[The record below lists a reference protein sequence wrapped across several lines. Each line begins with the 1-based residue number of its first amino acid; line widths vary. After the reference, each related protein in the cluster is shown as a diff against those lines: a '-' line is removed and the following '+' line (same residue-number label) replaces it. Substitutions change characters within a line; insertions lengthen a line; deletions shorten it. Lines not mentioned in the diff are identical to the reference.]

1 VEASS
6 SHAPLSSWRER
17 SPYYAYR
24 AAGAIAEALPAGVAS
39 AAARA
44 FGKTVARTMRERRR
58 MITRHLRRVHGGEV
72 DDRALQRE
80 VQRAFDSYARYWME
94 AFRLTRYSP
103 EYIDAHMSSEGMD
116 NLDEALTH
124 GNGAIVAI
132 THLGNWDFGGAWLA
146 RRGTPL
152 LAVAEDLQP
161 PELFEWFAD
170 VRRAVGIEI
179 VRLGSDAGTAVLRA
193 LKANHIALLMC
204 DRDVGGGGVDVDLF
218 GERTQLPGG
227 PATLAL
233 RTGAPLLPAAV
244 YFEGDSGHHAL
255 VRPPLSLAR
264 TGRLRDDVGRV
275 TQALAREIE
284 VLVRRAPEQWHI
296 FQPNWPSDFEQ

>member
-1 VEASS
+1 VETAGP
-6 SHAPLSSWRER
+6 HAPLSSWSER
-17 SPYYAYR
+17 GPYYAYR
-24 AAGAIAEALPAGVAS
+24 TAGAIAEALPAGVAS
-39 AAARA
+39 AMAWGL
-44 FGKTVARTMRERRR
+44 GKTVARTMRERRR
-58 MITRHLRRVHGGEV
+58 MITRHLRRVHGDEV
-72 DDRALQRE
+72 DDRALRRE

-103 EYIDAHMSSEGMD
+103 EYVDAHVSSEGMD
-116 NLDEALTH
+116 HLDDALTL

-152 LAVAEDLQP
+152 LAVVEDLQP

-170 VRRAVGIEI
+170 VRRAVGIGV
-179 VRLGSDAGTAVLRA
+179 VRLGPDAGTAVLRA
-193 LKANHIALLMC
+193 LKSNHIALLMC
-204 DRDVGGGGVDVDLF
+204 DRDVGGGGVEVDLF
-218 GERTQLPGG
+218 GERTRLPGG

-244 YFEGDSGHHAL
+244 YFEGESGHHAL
-255 VRPPLSLAR
+255 VRPPVSLAR
-264 TGRLRDDVGRV
+264 TGRMRDDVARV

-296 FQPNWPSDFEQ
+296 FQPNWPSDFE

>member
-1 VEASS
+1 MAWV
-6 SHAPLSSWRER
+6 L
-17 SPYYAYR
+17 
-24 AAGAIAEALPAGVAS
+24 
-39 AAARA
+39 
-44 FGKTVARTMRERRR
+44 GKTLARTMRERRR
-58 MITRHLRRVHGGEV
+58 MIARHLRRVHGATL
-72 DDRALQRE
+72 DDRALHRE

-94 AFRLTRYSP
+94 AFRLSRYSP
-103 EYIDAHMSSEGMD
+103 EYVDAHVSSEGMEHV
-116 NLDEALTH
+116 DEALRR

-146 RRGTPL
+146 RRGAPL

-179 VRLGSDAGTAVLRA
+179 VRLGPDAGTAVLRA

-204 DRDVGGGGVDVDLF
+204 DRDIGGGGVEVDLF
-218 GERTQLPGG
+218 GERTTLPGG

-244 YFEGDSGHHAL
+244 YFDGPAGHHAF
-255 VRPPLSLAR
+255 VRPPVSLAR
-264 TGRLRDDVGRV
+264 RGRMRDDVARV
-275 TQALAREIE
+275 TQDLAREIE
-284 VLVRRAPEQWHI
+284 VLVRKAPEQWHI
-296 FQPNWPSDFEQ
+296 FQPNWPSDYE